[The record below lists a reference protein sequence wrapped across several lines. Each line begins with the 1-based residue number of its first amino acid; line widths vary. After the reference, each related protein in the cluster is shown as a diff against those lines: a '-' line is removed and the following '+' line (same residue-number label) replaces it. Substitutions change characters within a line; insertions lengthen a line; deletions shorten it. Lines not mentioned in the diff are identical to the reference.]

1 MIKIIKIET
10 DDSTPNFFNQKID
23 FMINENLYKYEYNDE
38 KAIKEISQIIGVEEI
53 QTKNLNIALKEYLKK
68 ENEKKNKKTTSK
80 RRKKKYGRKRK

>member
-1 MIKIIKIET
+1 MKKNDKIRQIV
-10 DDSTPNFFNQKID
+10 
-23 FMINENLYKYEYNDE
+23 KYEYNDE

-68 ENEKKNKKTTSK
+68 ENEKKKKTTNK

>member
-1 MIKIIKIET
+1 MKKNEKIRQIV
-10 DDSTPNFFNQKID
+10 
-23 FMINENLYKYEYNDE
+23 KYEYNDE

-80 RRKKKYGRKRK
+80 RRKKKYARKRK